1 MKKFIALLFIIIIAL
16 GIVSCG
22 EEPSINMQE
31 RLITISNSESFSD
44 IASTV
49 SPAIVGVVSSDIE
62 SESVGSGVCVA
73 KDGYIITNS
82 HVLINPS
89 NIKLYMFDGSTANA
103 NLIFN
108 DSTSDIAIIKSNR
121 TLPYLNLSTENL
133 NVGEDVMAV
142 GTPLSLILKHTFTKG
157 IVSALNRT
165 LSVSTLS
172 GESYMHDLIQHD
184 ASLNPGNSGGPL
196 INSKG
201 EVVGINTLKITSGE
215 GIGFAIPIKNFY
227 SVLKSYIKDISY
239 ETPYLGV
246 YGYDTEIANYYQLTD
261 KNRGVYVINVDKTS
275 PLYMANVKKGDIITK
290 INNEEIDN
298 ILDLRNVLYSLSS
311 NDIAKVEILR
321 DNEYY
326 NVEIPLTKRPV
337 N

>member
-1 MKKFIALLFIIIIAL
+1 MKKFLSILFIIIIAI
-16 GIVSCG
+16 GIISCN
-22 EEPSINMQE
+22 EEPSLNMQE
-31 RLITISNSESFSD
+31 RLITVSNSQSFSD
-44 IASTV
+44 IASAV
-49 SPAIVGVVSSDIE
+49 SPAIVGVVSSDVN
-62 SESVGSGVCVA
+62 SESVGSGVCVF
-73 KDGYIITNS
+73 KDGYILTNS
-82 HVLINPS
+82 HVLINPN
-89 NIKLYMFDGSTANA
+89 NIKLYLFDGSTANA
-103 NLIFN
+103 SLIFN

-121 TLPYLNLSTENL
+121 SMPYLNLSKDTL

-196 INSKG
+196 INFKG

-215 GIGFAIPIKNFY
+215 GIGFAIPIKNFS
-227 SVLKSYIKDISY
+227 SVLKNFIKNEDY

-261 KNRGVYVINVDKTS
+261 KTNGVYVINIDNNS
-275 PLYMANVKKGDIITK
+275 PLYKANVRNGDIITK
-290 INNEEIDN
+290 INNEEIN
-298 ILDLRNVLYSLSS
+298 NVLDLRDKLYSLSAS
-311 NDIAKVEILR
+311 DIADIEILR

-326 NVEIPLTKRPV
+326 LVSIPLTKRPI
-337 N
+337 